1 MIRLI
6 KRCEID
12 KCVEVIRKSFLTV
25 AQEYG
30 FTEENAPRFTAF
42 ATTSQRL
49 NWQYDEGRP
58 MYGYF
63 DENGQI
69 LGYYSLHIQ
78 DMKKEHSMEE
88 EHSNKECELNNLCV
102 LPEYRHRHIGE
113 ILYFHALMTA
123 ADKGCKKVNIGIVEE
138 NKRLRAWYEK
148 LGATHIGTK
157 KFDFFPFTCGYMEK
171 DISRGK
177 DIDHAQNME
186 LWDAYDSD
194 GRLAGCDLVRGE
206 KIPDGL
212 KHMVAEVFVMHRD
225 GDILLMQ
232 RDLDKPNYPGYW
244 ESGAGG
250 SVLKGESD
258 LDGARRELLEE
269 TGIAA
274 KDGLENLYYVVTNTT
289 IYRGYLCVTDMPKED
304 VQLQEGETI
313 AFRWVN
319 KEEFREIFYSD
330 RYVSG
335 LRERLHEF
343 VENDFQKEY
352 DCCFT
357 RDQYYFRYRAAA
369 IIIEDGA
376 VLMAG
381 NDIDDYYYSIG
392 GGVHLGETSEQA
404 VIREVFEET
413 GVHYE
418 VDHLAFVNECL
429 FYGEGSLEGKECH
442 GIEFYYMM
450 KPRGTR
456 ELCCNNPGVGMMGG
470 KEYMCWLPLDKLDEY
485 KVFPTFFKRKFF
497 RDKLIN
503 PGKEI
508 EHVVSDERTKKY
520 KE

>member
-1 MIRLI
+1 MIRAI
-6 KRCEID
+6 KRCEIEE
-12 KCVEVIRKSFLTV
+12 CVEVIRKSFLTV

-30 FTEENAPRFTAF
+30 FTEENASRFTAF
-42 ATTSQRL
+42 STTAQRL

-58 MYGYF
+58 MYAYF
-63 DENGQI
+63 DENGK
-69 LGYYSLHIQ
+69 LAGYYSLHIIIEASIQ
-78 DMKKEHSMEE
+78 E
-88 EHSNKECELNNLCV
+88 NAECELNNLCV
-102 LPEYRHRHIGE
+102 LPEYRHKHIGE
-113 ILYFHALMTA
+113 IMFFHALMTA
-123 ADKGCKKVNIGIVEE
+123 ADSGCRKMNIGIVEE

-148 LGATHIGTK
+148 LGAIHTGTK

-171 DISRGK
+171 DISREK
-177 DIDHAQNME
+177 DTDCKQNIE
-186 LWDAYDSD
+186 LWDAYGPD
-194 GRLAGCDLVRGE
+194 GRLAGCDLIRGE
-206 KIPDGL
+206 KIPEGL
-212 KHMVAEVFVMHRD
+212 KHIVAEVFVIHKD

-232 RDLDKPNYPGYW
+232 RDFAKPNYPGFW

-250 SVLKGESD
+250 SVLKGECA

-274 KDGLENLYYVVTNTT
+274 KDNLENLYHVVKDTT
-289 IYRGYLCVTDMPKED
+289 IYRGYLYVTDIPKENIR
-304 VQLQEGETI
+304 LQKGETA

-319 KEEFREIFYSD
+319 KQEFREIFYSD
-330 RYVSG
+330 QYIDG
-335 LRERLHEF
+335 LRERLREF
-343 VENDFQKEY
+343 VEHDFQKEY

-413 GVHYE
+413 GVLYE

-442 GIEFYYMM
+442 GVEFYYLM

-456 ELCCNNPGVGMMGG
+456 ELCGNNAGVGLMGG
-470 KEYMCWLPLDKLDEY
+470 KEYTCWLPLAKLDEY
-485 KVFPTFFKRKFF
+485 KVFPTFFREKFF
-497 RDKLIN
+497 REKLIN
-503 PGKEI
+503 PGRKI
-508 EHVVSDERTKKY
+508 DHVVSDERTTKK
-520 KE
+520 